1 MAKQVSAADTY
12 PARQSVEDAKWVLH
26 PSAAELSP
34 AGKPKRLMIGMRPLD
49 HQRSDL
55 FRRLNRPCKH
65 GTPPTEECEECDRE
79 DYLLNGFVTGIE
91 DVA

>member
-1 MAKQVSAADTY
+1 MA
-12 PARQSVEDAKWVLH
+12 
-26 PSAAELSP
+26 
-34 AGKPKRLMIGMRPLD
+34 KRLMIGMRPLD

-55 FRRLNRPCKH
+55 FRMLNEVSFQLWLNRPCKH

-79 DYLLNGFVTGIE
+79 DYLLNGFVSGIE